1 MKKATTRRISNSE
14 SGRKKV
20 LRLSRETVRRLSSD
34 DLSQA
39 IGGSCDTTSFTT
51 EGTTKTKLNTV
62 NGER

>member
-1 MKKATTRRISNSE
+1 MKRATTRRTANSE

-20 LRLSRETVRRLSSD
+20 LRLSRETVRRLGTD

-51 EGTTKTKLNTV
+51 EFTTKTKVNTV
-62 NGER
+62 EG